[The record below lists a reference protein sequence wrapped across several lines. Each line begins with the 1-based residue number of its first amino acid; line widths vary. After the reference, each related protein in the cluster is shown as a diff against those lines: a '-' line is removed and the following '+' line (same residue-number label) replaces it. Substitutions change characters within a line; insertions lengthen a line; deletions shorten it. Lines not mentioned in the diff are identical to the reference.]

1 MNAPAITPTLARRLA
16 VAAQGLAGGRPA
28 AHGPA
33 DILALVR
40 RLGCLQLDPLRA
52 VERSHLLV
60 LWSRLGAFD
69 PAALDALLWQDR
81 SLFEYWAHAASIVL
95 TEEYPVHQLFMR
107 RYAAG
112 TPVTARERRRH
123 DWLAANGAL
132 RRHILSAL
140 RRDGPLPARA
150 FEDRSAREWHSG
162 GWTAGRNVGEM
173 LDYLWTKGRILVAGR
188 AGIEKL
194 WDLGERVLPDW
205 TPRERWTERQVVRY
219 AAQKALRALGVA
231 RPAHIAAHYT
241 RGHYP
246 GLERVLD
253 GLERERRIVPVE
265 IRDRQTVWPGPWY
278 VHADDLPLLDRLS
291 SGEWAPR
298 TTLLSPFDNLICD
311 RARAEELFGF
321 RYRIEIYLPPARRR
335 YGYYVMPVLHGDHLI
350 GRVDPAMDRSA
361 GRLRINATH
370 WEPGV
375 TPTGAIKREVG
386 NAIEE
391 LAAFLG
397 ARSIE

>member
-1 MNAPAITPTLARRLA
+1 MTARAITPILARRLA
-16 VAAQGLAGGRPA
+16 VAAQGLAGERPA
-28 AHGPA
+28 APGAA

-60 LWSRLGAFD
+60 LWSRLGPFD
-69 PAALDALLWQDR
+69 PAALDTLLWQER

-95 TEEYPVHQLFMR
+95 TEEYPVHHLFMR

-112 TPVTARERRRH
+112 EPVTARERRRH
-123 DWLAANGAL
+123 DWLTANSAL
-132 RRHILSAL
+132 RRHIQSAL

-150 FEDRSAREWHSG
+150 FEDCSAREWRSG

-173 LDYLWTKGRILVAGR
+173 IDYLWTKGRILVAGR
-188 AGIEKL
+188 AGIEHL

-205 TPRERWTERQVVRY
+205 TPRECWTERQVVRY
-219 AAQKALRALGVA
+219 AAQKSLRALGVA

-246 GLERVLD
+246 GLERVLA
-253 GLERERRIVPVE
+253 GLERERLIVPVE
-265 IRDRQTVWPGPWY
+265 IRDGQTAWPGPWY

-321 RYRIEIYLPPARRR
+321 RYRIEIYVPPAKRR
-335 YGYYVMPVLHGDHLI
+335 YGYYVMPILHGDQLV
-350 GRVDPAMDRSA
+350 GRVDPSMDRAA

-375 TPTGAIKREVG
+375 KPSGAIKREVRT
-386 NAIEE
+386 AIEE
-391 LAAFLG
+391 LARFLG
-397 ARSIE
+397 ARSVG